1 MPYRLEYQMINWT
14 VRLKSKQFWIG
25 LVGIIGTMV
34 SVIANSFG
42 LTIDANAWVTALD
55 GVVTAIFAVLALV
68 GVVAD
73 PTTSGLSDSTQ
84 AMGYT
89 EPKKD

>member
-1 MPYRLEYQMINWT
+1 MINWT

-73 PTTSGLSDSTQ
+73 PTTSGLSDSAQ

>member
-1 MPYRLEYQMINWT
+1 MINWT

>member
-1 MPYRLEYQMINWT
+1 MINWT

-25 LVGIIGTMV
+25 LVGILGTLI

-55 GVVTAIFAVLALV
+55 GVVTAVFAVLALI
-68 GVVAD
+68 GVVTD
-73 PTTSGLSDSTQ
+73 PTTSGISDSAQ
-84 AMGYT
+84 ALEYK

>member
-1 MPYRLEYQMINWT
+1 MINWT
-14 VRLKSKQFWIG
+14 VRLKSQQFWIG

-73 PTTSGLSDSTQ
+73 PTTSGLSDSAQ

>member
-1 MPYRLEYQMINWT
+1 MINWT

-68 GVVAD
+68 VGVVAD